1 MGGERLGG
9 WRAFSLGWGDD
20 CRFFFFSF
28 LLVKSQYEV
37 FFQKLYLI
45 NWAVDGWEDGEPLS
59 WAIIKTY
66 AFSADLWRSLA
77 D

>member
-1 MGGERLGG
+1 MVNGWEDGEPLVWAG
-9 WRAFSLGWGDD
+9 AMTVV
-20 CRFFFFSF
+20 FFFFSF